1 MRNPVSTPS
10 LVPSYDVTVYLVLD
24 DFGKLGRAYR
34 ETDEADTDL
43 DTVIN
48 DMLAGQYQNP
58 VRVVAFNTAE
68 GWARDVS
75 EDIAWEVLKRS
86 VSEGKALPAPTR
98 AFASF
103 HIGESETVMAENTL
117 L

>member
-1 MRNPVSTPS
+1 MRNPVATPS

-34 ETDEADTDL
+34 ETDEEDTDL
-43 DTVIN
+43 ETVIAN
-48 DMLAGQYQNP
+48 MLTGQYTNP

-68 GWARDVS
+68 GWSRDVS
-75 EDIAWEVLKRS
+75 EDIAWEALKRS
-86 VSEGKALPAPTR
+86 VTEGKALPASTR

-103 HIGESETVMAENTL
+103 HIGESETVMAENAL

>member
-1 MRNPVSTPS
+1 MRNPVPTPTS
-10 LVPSYDVTVYLVLD
+10 VPSYDVTVYLVFD

-34 ETDEADTDL
+34 ETDEEDTEL
-43 DTVIN
+43 ETVIAN
-48 DMLAGQYQNP
+48 MLTGQYTNP

-68 GWARDVS
+68 GWSR
-75 EDIAWEVLKRS
+75 K
-86 VSEGKALPAPTR
+86 PASTR

-103 HIGESETVMAENTL
+103 HIGESETVMAENAL

>member
-1 MRNPVSTPS
+1 MRNPVATPS
-10 LVPSYDVTVYLVLD
+10 LVPSYEVTVYLVLD
-24 DFGKLGRAYR
+24 ALGKLGRAYR
-34 ETDEADTDL
+34 ETDEEDADL
-43 DTVIN
+43 DTAIN
-48 DMLAGQYQNP
+48 DMLTGQYKNP

-68 GWARDVS
+68 GWARYVS

-103 HIGESETVMAENTL
+103 HIGESETVMAENAL